1 MLRKYQNITETIGR
15 TPVVKLSRLAPEGVE
30 IFAKVEA
37 FNPMG
42 SVKDR
47 FALAAIEDA
56 ERKGLL
62 KPGQTVIEATSG
74 NTGISLAM
82 VCAQRGYPFVAVMA
96 ENFSVE
102 RRKLMRFLGAK
113 VVLTPAAE
121 RGSGMLAKAV
131 ELAKTHGW
139 FLTRQFDN
147 EANAEMHARTT
158 AREILADFEGERLD
172 AWVTGYGTG
181 GTLKGVAR
189 TLKAA
194 RPETRVVVAEP
205 DNSPLLGSGIRSQRN
220 GDGTEAG
227 AHPAFRPHLMQGWT
241 PDFRSKL
248 VEDTVDLGLIDE
260 IVPVAGNDALAA
272 ARDLARYEG
281 ILAGTTAGATLAAAM
296 TLARRSPQGSRIL
309 CMLPDTGERYLSTPL
324 FADVPVDMTEEEYAI
339 SRSTPFARFDS
350 SSSTPPKP
358 PVAPVA
364 QPEVLPQAAAFVTD
378 AIRDPANPVVMFAL
392 EWCEFCWSARK
403 MFKHHGIPY
412 RSIDLDSVA
421 YQKDD
426 WGGKIRA
433 ALNAETGLR
442 TIPQIFIGGRHVGG
456 CTDLFDGWKSG
467 RLQSEMEAAG
477 IAFRRD
483 TLDPY
488 SFLPGWLHARN

>member
-1 MLRKYQNITETIGR
+1 MSGKFANITETIGR
-15 TPVVKLSRLAPEGVE
+15 TPVVKLSRLAPDGVD
-30 IFAKVEA
+30 IFVKVEA

-62 KPGQTVIEATSG
+62 KAGQTVVEATSG

-131 ELAKTHGW
+131 ELARTHGW

-147 EANAEMHARTT
+147 EANADMHSRTT
-158 AREILADFEGERLD
+158 AKEILADFDGEKLD
-172 AWVTGYGTG
+172 FWVTGYGTG

-189 TLKAA
+189 TLRQA
-194 RPETRVVVAEP
+194 RPDIRIVVAEP

-220 GDGTEAG
+220 GDGLEAG

-241 PDFRSKL
+241 PDFRSQL
-248 VEDTVDLGLIDE
+248 VEDAVDLKLIDE
-260 IVPVAGNDALAA
+260 IIPVAGNDALAT
-272 ARDLARYEG
+272 ARDLASREG
-281 ILAGTTAGATLAAAM
+281 ILVGTTAGATLAAAI
-296 TLARRSPQGSRIL
+296 TLARKASKGSRIL

-324 FADVPVDMTEEEYAI
+324 FADVPVEMTDEELSI
-339 SRSTPFARFDS
+339 SRSTPGGRFDRQAPS
-350 SSSTPPKP
+350 PTP
-358 PVAPVA
+358 AAA
-364 QPEVLPQAAAFVTD
+364 QPQQLPVLPEAAAFVAD

-392 EWCEFCWSARK
+392 EWCEFCWSVRK
-403 MFKHHGIPY
+403 MLNHHRIPF

-433 ALNAETGLR
+433 ALNNATGQR
-442 TIPQIFIGGRHVGG
+442 TIPQIFIGGRHIGG
-456 CTDLFDGWKSG
+456 CTDLFDGWRAG
-467 RLQSEMEAAG
+467 QLQDQLDQITMTYH
-477 IAFRRD
+477 RD
-483 TLDPY
+483 ATVDPY
-488 SFLPGWLHARN
+488 SFLPGWLHARG